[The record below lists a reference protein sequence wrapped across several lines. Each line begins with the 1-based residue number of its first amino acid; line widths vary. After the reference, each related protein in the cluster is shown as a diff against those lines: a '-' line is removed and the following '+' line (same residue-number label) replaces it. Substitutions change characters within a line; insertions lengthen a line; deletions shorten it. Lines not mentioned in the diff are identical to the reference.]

1 MALTLQQLQEK
12 HQGVQPRKVVS
23 LETIKM
29 QAETKNQTQGNQFEQ
44 EQPTGILGFGKK
56 AFDTVFGGV
65 KLAEGLGKA
74 IAAPGVQKQMS
85 EAEQKASDT
94 EFALVKAINQ
104 NKQSGKDTSRL
115 EKALQRHQES
125 MKVIRDAQED
135 FTSSL
140 PTNKEVIG
148 STARL
153 GAAALAPT
161 IGSGMATATGAKTA
175 VGIGQGALRGGL
187 AGAGTGLTTGALVG
201 AGAGLE
207 QNLDAS
213 GVAKS
218 AAVGGATGLVT
229 GGILGA
235 GTGAFVGRANAKVDP
250 NTLLAKITPD
260 PKQLTPT
267 EYKKALAQG
276 KITPKSGTSP
286 ASYKLDETQK
296 AVALKY
302 ADVVDNDPVKTVNN
316 INETLSSLDDE
327 VGGFL
332 KQNNGIFSRGELR
345 NRLTDSLDDITDITV
360 DQKTIEKTKNQLINN
375 FIDDI
380 DKNDMVSAW
389 EARKA
394 FDQKIDAAFRG
405 APSLQKE
412 LKVAFRN
419 AVQDFISEKTPD
431 TTYSGY
437 MKDMSNLFRLRDNVA
452 LKAVKERGD
461 SGIQAWIKANPL
473 KAQAIT
479 AGLTGAGAVLAT
491 KAFGGGQAAD

>member
-29 QAETKNQTQGNQFEQ
+29 QADTKSQTQGNQFEE
-44 EQPTGILGFGKK
+44 EQPSGIIGFGKK
-56 AFDTVFGGV
+56 TFDTVFGGV

-74 IAAPGVQKQMS
+74 IAAPAVQKQMS
-85 EAEQKASDT
+85 EAEKMASDT
-94 EFALVKAINQ
+94 ELALVKAINQ

-115 EKALQRHQES
+115 EKALQQQRES
-125 MKVIRDAQED
+125 MKVIRDAQDD
-135 FTSSL
+135 FVSSL
-140 PTNKEVIG
+140 PTNKEVTG
-148 STARL
+148 SAIRL

-161 IGSGMATATGAKTA
+161 IGKSFAGATGASTA
-175 VGIGQGALRGGL
+175 IGTTQGAVRGGL
-187 AGAGTGLTTGALVG
+187 AGLGTGAVTGGIVG

-207 QNLDAS
+207 QNLNAG
-213 GVAKS
+213 GVAGS
-218 AAVGGATGLVT
+218 VLGGAALGGVT

-250 NTLLAKITPD
+250 NTLLAKVTPD

-267 EYKKALAQG
+267 EYKRALAQG
-276 KITPKSGTSP
+276 KITPKSGTNP
-286 ASYKLDETQK
+286 ATFKLDETQK
-296 AVALKY
+296 NVALKY
-302 ADVVDNDPVKTVNN
+302 SSVIEDDPVKTVNN

-345 NRLTDSLDDITDITV
+345 NKLTESLDDITDITV

-380 DKNDMVSAW
+380 DKNDMVSVW
-389 EARKA
+389 QARKA
-394 FDQKIDAAFRG
+394 FDQKIDSAFRG
-405 APSLQKE
+405 SPSLQKD

-419 AVQDFISEKTPD
+419 AVQDFISESTPD
-431 TTYSGY
+431 ATYSSY

-491 KAFGGGQAAD
+491 RTFGGGQAAD